1 MTWLN
6 LTQLRPL
13 VLVPGSASG
22 NLRSQI
28 PSFES
33 AAMKPQF
40 DSTRPLTD
48 SEREEFR
55 TRDARFIRNWSSVWE
70 AVSDLVFIQKN
81 RLYREE
87 FPSFEAYLKSR
98 CNLGK
103 SYAYQL
109 IEAHGVIEKVKLL
122 EVKIPRATEISNERQ
137 CRALAKVPD
146 DRLECVVEKACELS
160 GEKPLTAKIL
170 LQAKKLVAGQRV
182 SSPDSIDAVSFDTID
197 IQPAKPD
204 VATESGRGGNFD
216 LKSVL
221 EDDTEDVSE
230 NSFGERN
237 PFAPLD
243 PEREAQK
250 LFNQFDYQGRLV
262 IYETISSLW
271 HLESGGKKPKRRTFT
286 KPTLE
291 EVQLYCESRGN
302 TIDPEAFVDHYA
314 KTGWRLP
321 NGLQVSD
328 WQACVRTWERRQ
340 KPDPRANPDAK
351 IPARNSVPP
360 VQVSKPQ
367 LRADLAARLSQ
378 PVRTGSS
385 AALPLP

>member
-1 MTWLN
+1 
-6 LTQLRPL
+6 
-13 VLVPGSASG
+13 
-22 NLRSQI
+22 
-28 PSFES
+28 
-33 AAMKPQF
+33 MKPPF

-48 SEREEFR
+48 SQREEFR
-55 TRDARFIRNWSSVWE
+55 TRDERFIKNWSRVWE

-81 RLYREE
+81 RLYRED

-103 SYAYQL
+103 AYAYQL
-109 IEAHGVIEKVKLL
+109 IEAHRVIEKVKLL
-122 EVKIPRATEISNERQ
+122 ELKIPRASEISNERQ

-146 DRLECVVEKACELS
+146 DRLECVVEKACEIS

-170 LQAKKLVAGQRV
+170 LLAKKLVAEESVR
-182 SSPDSIDAVSFDTID
+182 SPDSIDAVSFDTID
-197 IQPAKPD
+197 IQPAATG
-204 VATESGRGGNFD
+204 VAIEKNAGDALS
-216 LKSVL
+216 LIPAC
-221 EDDTEDVSE
+221 EEDVTEEAE
-230 NSFGERN
+230 NLLGESSLSV
-237 PFAPLD
+237 PLD

-271 HLESGGKKPKRRTFT
+271 HLESGGKKPKRKTFT

-291 EVQLYCESRGN
+291 EVQHYCKSRGN

-340 KPDPRANPDAK
+340 KPELKAIPDAK
-351 IPARNSVPP
+351 ISAKNSVPP

-378 PVRTGSS
+378 PVRTGGS

>member
-1 MTWLN
+1 
-6 LTQLRPL
+6 
-13 VLVPGSASG
+13 
-22 NLRSQI
+22 
-28 PSFES
+28 
-33 AAMKPQF
+33 MKPQF

-55 TRDARFIRNWSSVWE
+55 TRDARFLKNWSSVWE

-87 FPSFEAYLKSR
+87 FQSFEAYLKSR

-103 SYAYQL
+103 AYAYQL

-122 EVKIPRATEISNERQ
+122 EGKIPRATEISNERQ

-160 GEKPLTAKIL
+160 GEKKLTAKIL
-170 LQAKKLVAGQRV
+170 LQAKKWVAGQNANN
-182 SSPDSIDAVSFDTID
+182 PESIDAVSFDTID
-197 IQPAKPD
+197 IQPVSAG
-204 VATESGRGGNFD
+204 VASEHGIRGSFA
-216 LKSVL
+216 LKSVSD
-221 EDDTEDVSE
+221 EETVEVAG
-230 NSFGERN
+230 NSSGERN
-237 PFAPLD
+237 PFPPLD

-291 EVQLYCESRGN
+291 EVQVYCQSRGN

-340 KPDPRANPDAK
+340 KSDPRTNPDAK
-351 IPARNSVPP
+351 IPTRNSVPP

-378 PVRTGSS
+378 PARTVGS
-385 AALPLP
+385 AAVPLS